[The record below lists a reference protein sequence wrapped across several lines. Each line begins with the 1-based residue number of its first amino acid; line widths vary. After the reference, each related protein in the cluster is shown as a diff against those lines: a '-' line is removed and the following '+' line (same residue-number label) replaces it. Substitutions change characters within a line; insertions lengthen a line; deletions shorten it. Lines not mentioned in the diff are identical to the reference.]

1 MAVAKNCPLMTGL
14 VWWDRKPVQF
24 LGQDQVGR
32 WKLAGDEHEA
42 QEGNATSSRAH
53 PWCVTITVDG
63 RGRHTRSAS
72 TSAVFPPAANMVQEI
87 LQGNFHGAG

>member
-42 QEGNATSSRAH
+42 QE
-53 PWCVTITVDG
+53 
-63 RGRHTRSAS
+63 
-72 TSAVFPPAANMVQEI
+72 
-87 LQGNFHGAG
+87 